1 MSNGT
6 FKGGGRVVGENLL
19 RELESEFGEGE
30 GSVEEAVEDTSEE
43 EQVVEPREE
52 RWLLAM
58 LQADGCWAAAIS
70 YDLFLGIVRLR
81 GAAQY
86 AKSLRTL
93 GNRL

>member
-1 MSNGT
+1 M
-6 FKGGGRVVGENLL
+6 VGENLL

-58 LQADGCWAAAIS
+58 LQADGCWAAAIF
-70 YDLFLGIVRLR
+70 YDLFLGCVARR
-81 GAAQY
+81 NTPSHY
-86 AKSLRTL
+86 EH
-93 GNRL
+93 